1 MLSSYFLDHDIL
13 LLDGATGSQLIARGL
28 TAGECPE
35 LWNITHEKQVQEIA
49 LMYYAAGSD
58 AVLTNTFGGSWL
70 KLNEYGLQDRCYE
83 LNFAGARNVIELRP
97 AGRYVIGSIG
107 PCGKMLEPYG
117 DVTEDEVTDSF
128 VVQVKALAD
137 AGVDGFM
144 LETFLDIRELLC
156 AVSAV
161 RKVTRLPFIASLTY
175 SPSPAGYFT
184 IMGTGIQEAARALT
198 EAGAFAI
205 GSNCGN
211 GITNMIQVGTQLRN
225 ALPGGVI
232 LLKPNAGEPVLQNGV
247 TCYMETPADFEN
259 HFRELS
265 AFKPLILGGCCG
277 TGPEH
282 IQAFR
287 KLIDSIR
294 TKPSGAFPHDKDEL

>member
-1 MLSSYFLDHDIL
+1 MLSAFFQNHDIL

-28 TAGECPE
+28 AAGECPE
-35 LWNITHEKQVQEIA
+35 LWNITHKKQVQEIA

-58 AVLTNTFGGSWL
+58 AVLTNTFGGSVL
-70 KLNEYGLQDRCYE
+70 KLKEYGLQERCHE
-83 LNFAGARNVIELRP
+83 LNFAGARNVVELRP
-97 AGRYVIGSIG
+97 AGRFVIGSIG

-117 DVTEDEVTDSF
+117 DLTEEEVTDSF
-128 VVQVKALAD
+128 VVQASALAE

-156 AVSAV
+156 AVNAV
-161 RKVTRLPFIASLTY
+161 KRTTSLPFIASLTY
-175 SPSPAGYFT
+175 SPTPDGYFT
-184 IMGTGIQEAARALT
+184 IMGNGIPEAISALT

-225 ALPGGVI
+225 VLPNGII
-232 LLKPNAGEPVLQNGV
+232 LLKPNAGEPIVKDGV
-247 TCYMETPADFEN
+247 TCYTETATVFEN

-265 AFKPLILGGCCG
+265 EFKPLILGGCCG
-277 TGPEH
+277 TGPAH
-282 IQAFR
+282 INAFR
-287 KLIDSIR
+287 KLIDSN
-294 TKPSGAFPHDKDEL
+294 

>member
-1 MLSSYFLDHDIL
+1 MLSTYFHDHDIL

-35 LWNITHEKQVQEIA
+35 LWNVTHKKQVQEIA

-58 AVLTNTFGGSWL
+58 ALLTNTFGGSQL
-70 KLNEYGLQDRCYE
+70 KLKEYGLQERCYE
-83 LNFAGARNVIELRP
+83 LNLAGARNVIELKP
-97 AGRYVIGSIG
+97 TGRYVIGSVG

-117 DVTEDEVTDSF
+117 DVSEEEMTDSF
-128 VVQVKALAD
+128 IVQVKALAE

-161 RKVTRLPFIASLTY
+161 KTVTNLPFIASLTF
-175 SPSPAGYFT
+175 SPTPVGYFT
-184 IMGTGIQEAARALT
+184 IMGTGIPEAVGALT

-211 GITNMIQVGTQLRN
+211 GIVNMIQVGSQLRN
-225 ALPGGVI
+225 ALPEGII
-232 LLKPNAGEPVLQNGV
+232 LLKPNAGEPVLKDGV
-247 TCYMETPADFEN
+247 TCYTETAADFEN

-265 AFKPLILGGCCG
+265 SFGPLILGGCCG
-277 TGPEH
+277 TGPGH

-287 KLIDSIR
+287 KLIDSI
-294 TKPSGAFPHDKDEL
+294 

>member
-1 MLSSYFLDHDIL
+1 MLSSFFQNHDIL

-35 LWNITHEKQVQEIA
+35 LWNVTHKKQVQEIA
-49 LMYYAAGSD
+49 LMYFAAGSD
-58 AVLTNTFGGSWL
+58 AVLTNTFGGSRL

-83 LNFAGARNVIELRP
+83 LNYAGARNAVELRP
-97 AGRYVIGSIG
+97 EGRYVIGSIG

-117 DVTEDEVTDSF
+117 DVSEDEVTDSF
-128 VVQVKALAD
+128 VLQAKALTEG
-137 AGVDGFM
+137 GVDGFM

-156 AVSAV
+156 AVNAV
-161 RKVTRLPFIASLTY
+161 KIASNLPFIASLTY
-175 SPSPAGYFT
+175 SPTPVGYFT
-184 IMGTGIQEAARALT
+184 IMGTGIAEAIRCT
-198 EAGAFAI
+198 EGSGVFAI

-211 GITNMIQVGTQLRN
+211 GIINMIQVGRQLRN
-225 ALPGGVI
+225 AFPKGII
-232 LLKPNAGEPVLQNGV
+232 LLKPNAGEPVMKDGV
-247 TCYMETPADFEN
+247 TCYTETAADFEN

-287 KLIDSIR
+287 KLID
-294 TKPSGAFPHDKDEL
+294 TPSGS